1 MADLRDIDNVLQ
13 KFENKFYQRIAKA
26 QVQVARNVLIKLA
39 ERTPVDTGRCQSNWV
54 MTEHTSNA
62 PYDPDPPTI
71 VTDEGPQQ
79 YTRKHGDRRGVSYEL
94 ARSNARTDAKHL
106 STKVLVGRTI
116 KPVYI
121 HNRTPYL
128 RYLDRGHSPQAAPGF
143 IRTTAT
149 AEYRRR
155 IQALNAVLS
164 DTIGVTVAGN

>member
-62 PYDPDPPTI
+62 PYDPDPPTR
-71 VTDEGPQQ
+71 DA
-79 YTRKHGDRRGVSYEL
+79 KHGDRRGIAYEL
-94 ARSNARTDAKHL
+94 ARSNAITDAKHL